1 MYSFLPSA
9 TEPNLAKA
17 GNLLFVELAVG
28 IALAFALEKL
38 GHSNDLVFAGIFLF
52 NLWPAFYFGKA
63 AHAKG
68 KSKLAYCL
76 LSALPPGALIAYSKL
91 RNQEIFSN

>member
-9 TEPNLAKA
+9 KEPNLAKA

-28 IALAFALEKL
+28 IALAFTLEQL
-38 GHSNDLVFAGIFLF
+38 GMSSDVVLAGIFLF

-68 KSKLAYCL
+68 RSTLAYGL

-91 RNQEIFSN
+91 RNQEIFSG